1 MNKYIVLAKKYKL
14 KLFTT
19 NRSLNKLRF
28 KYPDS
33 YFAKY
38 LAVDIRNWDN
48 VDFGNNVQIHN
59 FTVISLMDDKKNPNH
74 KNLLLK

>member
-28 KYPDS
+28 KYPNS
-33 YFAKY
+33 YFA
-38 LAVDIRNWDN
+38 
-48 VDFGNNVQIHN
+48 
-59 FTVISLMDDKKNPNH
+59 T
-74 KNLLLK
+74 